1 MTVPALGQGTER
13 SARPGVRDIGLAL
26 ALCVLDLTIFSS
38 VEGSAAPWVY
48 GLAIVGFVP
57 LLWRRVAPIPV
68 FFFVLFFALGATLG
82 SADLR
87 PTLALLVASYSVAAS
102 TDRKTSIA
110 LAALAIPT
118 FVGIALLGELRQE
131 GASPSASTL
140 RAAGLLTAMLGTAPW
155 VLGRW
160 AKLSRRKVQAAEVAG
175 KLAADDARL
184 EERRQIA
191 LELHDIISHSVSVM
205 VLQADGAR
213 AILKTDPGAVE
224 EALDQISQVGRASVG
239 ELRRL
244 LGFLS
249 DGTLSVED
257 VGFQGLADLP
267 KVIEE
272 AERTGLHVHLEVTGR
287 PPRVPASFERSVHRI
302 VRETLA
308 NSRKHGGPGTDVR
321 LSLFWSESVLVV
333 TTTDNGAGQ
342 ADDPTLS
349 TGHGLAGLRERVRAT
364 DGRLDAGPAVDGKG
378 FVVTATL
385 PIPVIGASSPGQA
398 PIRGGR

>member
-1 MTVPALGQGTER
+1 MAVPVRGQESER
-13 SARPGVRDIGLAL
+13 SARPRVRDVGLVL
-26 ALCVLDLTIFSS
+26 VLCVLDLTIFSS
-38 VEGSAAPWVY
+38 VAPSAPLWVY
-48 GLAIVGFVP
+48 ALAIAGFVP

-82 SADLR
+82 STDLR

-131 GASPSASTL
+131 GASPSASAL
-140 RAAGLLTAMLGTAPW
+140 LAAGLLTAMLGTAPW

-160 AKLSRRKVQAAEVAG
+160 ARVSRGKVQDAEVAG
-175 KLAADDARL
+175 MHAADDARL

-213 AILKTDPGAVE
+213 AVLRTDPGAVK
-224 EALDQISQVGRASVG
+224 EALDQISQVGRSSVG

-249 DGTLSVED
+249 DGSLSVED

-272 AERTGLHVHLEVTGR
+272 AERTGLHVQLEVTGR
-287 PPRVPASFERSVHRI
+287 PPPVPASFERSVHRI

-308 NSRKHGGPGTDVR
+308 NSRKHGGPGTEVKVC
-321 LSLFWSESVLVV
+321 LFWSESVLVV
-333 TTTDNGAGQ
+333 TTSDNGAGL

-349 TGHGLAGLRERVRAT
+349 TGYGLSGLRERVRAT
-364 DGRLDAGPAVDGKG
+364 DGRLDAGPAADGKG

-398 PIRGGR
+398 PIGGGR